1 MGNWTDAKKVVRG
14 GAGKAIVTVQGKK
27 KQVGAEREQSKG
39 RSGKIDKN
47 KNRKIKIEKT
57 RKKVGHTRR

>member
-27 KQVGAEREQSKG
+27 KQVGAEREQSEG
-39 RSGKIDKN
+39 RSGKIDK
-47 KNRKIKIEKT
+47 
-57 RKKVGHTRR
+57 KK